1 MKAWFE
7 SLDLRERRLLI
18 GGGVLLLVLLLYVG
32 IWEPLVNK
40 VDSLRTSTAEQQTV
54 LAEMRQMALE
64 VKRLGGGKRSA
75 ARPASGRSLLSLVD
89 STAKSAQLGDALK
102 RVQPDGEH
110 RVQVWLEGV
119 SFDQLVNWL
128 VTLEQRQGIRA
139 VSSVFEAKDEAGRID
154 ARLVFEAAA

>member
-18 GGGVLLLVLLLYVG
+18 GGGVLLLALLLYVA

-40 VDSLRTSTAEQQTV
+40 VDGLRASTVEQQAV

-64 VKRLGGGKRSA
+64 VKRLGGGKRTV
-75 ARPASGRSLLSLVD
+75 RPASGRSLLSLVD
-89 STAKSAQLGDALK
+89 STAKSARLGDALK
-102 RVQPDGEH
+102 RVQPDGEQ

-119 SFDQLVNWL
+119 SFDQLVSWL
-128 VTLEQRQGIRA
+128 VTLEQRQGVRA
-139 VSSVFEAKDEAGRID
+139 VSSVFEAKDESGRVD
-154 ARLVFEAAA
+154 ARLVFEAAV